1 MLGLAGEQETEMNRR
16 LGFGIA
22 LIAVL
27 LLCWLILT
35 KPMCGEGFTASLVTR
50 TGWTCVPN

>member
-1 MLGLAGEQETEMNRR
+1 LVVEQEAEMSRR

-27 LLCWLILT
+27 FWCWLVLT
-35 KPMCGEGFTASLVTR
+35 KPMCGEGFTASLATR
-50 TGWTCVPN
+50 IGWTCVPN

>member
-1 MLGLAGEQETEMNRR
+1 MNLR

-27 LLCWLILT
+27 FCLWLVLT
-35 KPMCGEGFTASLVTR
+35 KPICGDGFTASFVTR
-50 TGWTCVPN
+50 TGWTCVHN

>member
-1 MLGLAGEQETEMNRR
+1 MNRR

-27 LLCWLILT
+27 FLCWLILM
-35 KPMCGEGFTASLVTR
+35 KPMCGEGLTASLVTR
-50 TGWTCVPN
+50 TGWSCIPS

>member
-1 MLGLAGEQETEMNRR
+1 MLGLAGEQEAGMNRR

-22 LIAVL
+22 LIVVL
-27 LLCWLILT
+27 FLCWLVLT
-35 KPMCGEGFTASLVTR
+35 KPMCGNGFTASLVTR